1 MHLASSF
8 RHLSILFTT
17 LAITSTGCLPFGAET
32 ASTTAEPSTDGG
44 LKIEDV
50 YGATMALVATS
61 QLSGIVASETNIGQD
76 DANIVA
82 GRLRAGLAKQA
93 CATVGGEGATISVDF
108 GAGCTLP
115 GSSLE
120 VVGKATMTVT
130 VQGTGADASLR
141 VDMTVDGF
149 GAGGKTATGAASI
162 TAKAAAD
169 GQDVDIATTMTA
181 GDAALLG
188 GVHVDV
194 MSTPGAAPTKVVF
207 STLPDTTV
215 SSGKSTLAVDAS
227 AVTFAAGECY
237 PSGGTVVLSAA
248 GVKATLAF
256 TASTAQTGIA
266 QFTPPLSKKADD
278 KELPG
283 LGWKCR

>member
-1 MHLASSF
+1 MHVIAISRRSAPIFAL
-8 RHLSILFTT
+8 
-17 LAITSTGCLPFGAET
+17 LAISVSACLPFGTESTT
-32 ASTTAEPSTDGG
+32 ASTTPSNEGG

-61 QLSGIVASETNIGQD
+61 QLSGIVSSESNIGQD
-76 DANIVA
+76 DANVVA

-93 CATVGGEGATISVDF
+93 CATVGGEGATITVDF
-108 GAGCTLP
+108 GSGCSLP

-120 VVGKATMTVT
+120 VVGKATMTVS
-130 VQGTGADASLR
+130 VNGTGADATLK

-194 MSTPGAAPTKVVF
+194 MGTPGAAPTKVVF

-215 SSGKSTLAVDAS
+215 TSGKSTLAVDAS
-227 AVTFAAGECY
+227 AVTFATGDCY
-237 PSGGTVVLSAA
+237 PSAGTVVLSAA

-256 TASTAQTGIA
+256 SASTAQTGIA
-266 QFTPPLSKKADD
+266 QFTAPLSKKADD